1 MKVSGID
8 DHRKMRSS
16 QWMTDNPA
24 RFCGPGPVER
34 SDGSVVLSAKDFA
47 GIIGPSTRK
56 PGVFQHRRA
65 CITKTPP
72 KRQKPNITRQAA
84 PINPAERCPGRRVI
98 NHMLLYICP
107 GDDGLPG
114 AVREEQREV
123 ERDADGIFWR

>member
-1 MKVSGID
+1 
-8 DHRKMRSS
+8 
-16 QWMTDNPA
+16 MTDNPA
-24 RFCGPGPVER
+24 RFCSPGPVEH
-34 SDGSVVLSAKDFA
+34 SNGSVVLSAKDFA
-47 GIIGPSTRK
+47 GIIGPSTWK
-56 PGVFQHRRA
+56 PGAFQYWKA

-84 PINPAERCPGRRVI
+84 PINPAEQCLGRRVI
-98 NHMLLYICP
+98 NHMLLYIGP